1 MLPGQI
7 LAKDPHS
14 EDHGLLHKLMS
25 ALSSMCLATELPRKV
40 VFARGR
46 PLLHINA
53 FVGFVMPIPPSMT
66 LDVTQLMDN
75 SFDISISIT
84 ASNTWTEIDFNEL
97 HKYRGSL
104 GGPPPGLKFQH

>member
-1 MLPGQI
+1 
-7 LAKDPHS
+7 
-14 EDHGLLHKLMS
+14 MS

-53 FVGFVMPIPPSMT
+53 FVGFVMHIPPPMT
-66 LDVTQLMDN
+66 LDVAQLMDN

-84 ASNTWTEIDFNEL
+84 ASNTWTEIDFNEW